1 MPIIQKIQKTVET
14 LQALFVNEVVDIAV
28 VMHGKCLRFRSA
40 QDRDN
45 PVGAVHQQD
54 RRCTVVMQ
62 RQVPTIQT
70 AQKTEVPQSQYLDR
84 VVDVLVV
91 MQPQSSMPS
100 AVQ

>member
-1 MPIIQKIQKTVET
+1 
-14 LQALFVNEVVDIAV
+14 
-28 VMHGKCLRFRSA
+28 
-40 QDRDN
+40 
-45 PVGAVHQQD
+45 
-54 RRCTVVMQ
+54 MQ

-100 AVQ
+100 AVH